1 MKISILN
8 IYGAGSWGSS
18 LASIVKDNCQVH
30 LWGRDSELLIKI
42 RHEQENKKYLPGISL
57 RGVQTHLK
65 IAKLPVPDAY
75 LLAISSQGL
84 RGFLET
90 YQAHFDKNKI
100 IICVIK
106 GFEKSSGLFMSEV
119 IEDLLGKLDFLVALS
134 GPTHAEEVAKNIPS
148 AILCSSLNEKAIL
161 ACRDLFMSSSLRVY
175 GHRDPRAVELGGAL
189 KNIIAIAAGIADG
202 LGYGSNT
209 LAALMT
215 RGLQEMIDFAKIMN
229 IDDKSLLGLSGIG
242 DLITTC
248 MSAYSR
254 NKTYGRYLG
263 LGKSPTE
270 IKQIMSQTVEGISAV
285 ENVVRCAREKGLY
298 MPISEEVYKII
309 FGEKNP
315 KTAVLSL
322 MNRDAKYE

>member
-1 MKISILN
+1 MKISVIN

-18 LASIVKDNCQVH
+18 LASIIKDKCQVH
-30 LWGRDSELLIKI
+30 LWGRNSEHLRKI
-42 RHEQENKKYLPGISL
+42 REDQENKKYLSGISL
-57 RGVQTHLK
+57 QGVK
-65 IAKLPVPDAY
+65 IYSEIISMPSADAY
-75 LLAISSQGL
+75 LLAISSNNL
-84 RGFLET
+84 REFLEI
-90 YQAHFDKNKI
+90 YQSYFDKNKI

-106 GFEKSSGLFMSEV
+106 GFEKDSGLFMSEV
-119 IEDLLGKLDFLVALS
+119 IEDVLGKIHSLVVLS

-161 ACRDLFMSSSLRVY
+161 ACQNLFMSETLRVY
-175 GHRDPRAVELGGAL
+175 GHRDPKAVELGGAL

-229 IDDKSLLGLSGIG
+229 IDNRSLLGLSGIG

-248 MSAYSR
+248 MSPYSR

-263 LGKSPTE
+263 LGKNQTE
-270 IKQIMSQTVEGISAV
+270 IKQMIFQTVEGIYTV
-285 ENVVRCAREKGLY
+285 ENVVQCARKKDLY

-309 FGEKNP
+309 FEKKNP
-315 KTAVLSL
+315 KTAVFSL